1 MEEAEA
7 EAIASARTIKRPK
20 TSASSSG
27 DESRRRD
34 NQEEGTYMA
43 ALRGSRSSLWKL
55 QQQQLN
61 LHNNGGG
68 ITAHGSGSNSTAP
81 SSTTAVGSCFKC
93 GMTGHWARECGG
105 HDSSVDRADKFVAAK
120 PCPCGSGTCLV
131 LTSNTAKNPGRM
143 FYRCPLKEE
152 NGGCNFFEW
161 CDGPCSKIAFDGQSN
176 AQVPVVFCPCGAG
189 SCLVFVSK
197 SGKNEGQQYYKC
209 PAVGEEALV
218 VSSNG
223 AMSRAL
229 FQANLLIKIAPPAS
243 NVGKKA
249 TGLRTARIN
258 PQIHS
263 SVEAKI
269 SLLPASNVAKLDTGQ
284 GTALPR
290 ILLLLLLLLLLK
302 GTSIL
307 LKAPNLDL

>member
-209 PAVGEEALV
+209 PAGRGSCGFFKWCNEQGSISSQSVDKNSSSCFKCGQEGHWAKDCQNQ
-218 VSSNG
+218 SSNSFISG
-223 AMSRAL
+223 GKNQPSSCFKCGKTGHWARDC
-229 FQANLLIKIAPPAS
+229 PAQ
-243 NVGKKA
+243 NFAAAAAA
-249 TGLRTARIN
+249 TASKRYFN
-258 PQIHS
+258 S
-263 SVEAKI
+263 SQ
-269 SLLPASNVAKLDTGQ
+269 SS
-284 GTALPR
+284 
-290 ILLLLLLLLLLK
+290 
-302 GTSIL
+302 
-307 LKAPNLDL
+307 